1 VTPPRVVCAPDKLR
15 GALDA
20 FEAADALA
28 GGVRRA
34 GGEALACPLADGGEG
49 TLAVVCAAGA
59 AQRVEVA
66 ARDAL
71 GRPLRA
77 AFGDCGE
84 GTFLVEAAEAVGLA
98 LLGPG
103 ERDPR
108 RTGSAGLADL
118 VRAALERGARHL
130 LVGLGGSATV
140 DGGLGLLAGLGARV
154 PGETG
159 GALLGELELDL
170 APALELLDGTQLSVL
185 HDVDVPLCGPDGAAA
200 LFGPQKGLRPEDIGP
215 FDRALA
221 RLGAA
226 LGGDVAQRPGAGAAG
241 GLGAALYALGAG
253 ARSGSDAVIELVGLG
268 RLLAGAALCLTAEG
282 SVDRQSAHGKTV
294 AGVLAACRGASVPC
308 IVLGGRVSSEAVAP
322 LCALGALDVR
332 ALGPADRPLEVALAA
347 ARAELEAAAESAVSA
362 L

>member
-1 VTPPRVVCAPDKLR
+1 VVCAPDKLR

-20 FEAADALA
+20 FQATDALA
-28 GGVRRA
+28 DGVRRA
-34 GGEALACPLADGGEG
+34 GGEALGCPLADGGEG

-59 AQRVEVA
+59 AERIEVD

-71 GRPLRA
+71 GRPRRA
-77 AFGDCGE
+77 AIGDCGA
-84 GTFLVEAAEAVGLA
+84 GMFLVEAAEAVGLA

-118 VRAALERGARHL
+118 LRAALDRGAEHV

-140 DGGLGLLAGLGARV
+140 DGGLGLLAGLGAHV
-154 PGETG
+154 PGDTG
-159 GALLGELELDL
+159 RALLGELDLDL
-170 APALELLDGTQLSVL
+170 APARDLLEGVQLSVL

-200 LFGPQKGLRPEDIGP
+200 LFGPQKGLRPEDIEP

-226 LGGDVAQRPGAGAAG
+226 FGGNVAQRPGAGAAG
-241 GLGAALYALGAG
+241 GLGAALYALGAD
-253 ARSGSDAVIELVGLG
+253 ARSGCDAVIELVGL
-268 RLLAGAALCLTAEG
+268 RELLAGAVLCLTAEG
-282 SVDRQSAHGKTV
+282 SVDRQSARGKTV
-294 AGVLAACRGASVPC
+294 AGVLAACRAANVPC
-308 IVLGGRVSSEAVAP
+308 VVLGGRVSAEAIAP
-322 LCALGALDVR
+322 LRALGALEVR
-332 ALGPADRPLEVALAA
+332 AIGPAERPLAVALAA
-347 ARAELEAAAESAVSA
+347 ARTELAAAAQAAVSA